1 MASTNRQSFLIQ
13 ILNRIVTRL
22 VNARAF
28 HDNYA
33 SNPFVFQKKGANS
46 ILQYFG
52 GEEYSFQPL

>member
-1 MASTNRQSFLIQ
+1 MASTNRQSFSIQ

-22 VNARAF
+22 VNARTF

-33 SNPFVFQKKGANS
+33 SNPFVFQKKGADS